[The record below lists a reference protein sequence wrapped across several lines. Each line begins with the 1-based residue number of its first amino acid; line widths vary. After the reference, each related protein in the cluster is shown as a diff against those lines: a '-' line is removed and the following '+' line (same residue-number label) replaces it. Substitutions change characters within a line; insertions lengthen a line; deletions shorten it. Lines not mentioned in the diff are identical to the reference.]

1 MDSLSDG
8 ETIKINLTPKI
19 PGGVT
24 FTDSVDSVDSSSR
37 NVYSLSFQATDIGES
52 TECSFSVTKN
62 ISKSSIYLELQT
74 ATESEKYRLP
84 NEQGVTKECFW
95 AQGGNARLMKRNWV
109 LKDEE
114 LINID
119 LPYVNGANF
128 NFTIS
133 KPEVNTE
140 L

>member
-1 MDSLSDG
+1 
-8 ETIKINLTPKI
+8 
-19 PGGVT
+19 
-24 FTDSVDSVDSSSR
+24 
-37 NVYSLSFQATDIGES
+37 
-52 TECSFSVTKN
+52 
-62 ISKSSIYLELQT
+62 
-74 ATESEKYRLP
+74 
-84 NEQGVTKECFW
+84 
-95 AQGGNARLMKRNWV
+95 MKRNWV

-128 NFTIS
+128 NFTIG

>member
-19 PGGVT
+19 PGGVSMT
-24 FTDSVDSVDSSSR
+24 ETVESSDGR
-37 NVYSLSFQATDIGES
+37 NHYSLSYQVTDVGES
-52 TECSFSVTKN
+52 TECNFIATKS
-62 ISKSSIYLELQT
+62 ISKSDIYLELQT
-74 ATESEKYRLP
+74 ATESEKYRLGTDG
-84 NEQGVTKECFW
+84 EAKTMECFW

-114 LINID
+114 LVNID

>member
-1 MDSLSDG
+1 M
-8 ETIKINLTPKI
+8 
-19 PGGVT
+19 
-24 FTDSVDSVDSSSR
+24 
-37 NVYSLSFQATDIGES
+37 
-52 TECSFSVTKN
+52 
-62 ISKSSIYLELQT
+62 
-74 ATESEKYRLP
+74 
-84 NEQGVTKECFW
+84 ECFW

-114 LINID
+114 LVNID